1 MKYPAV
7 NSRKSKILSLLL
19 ALLLSNRIMAADNP
33 FQTGEVIIKQ
43 SVAIDDEGSGD
54 KAGAK
59 AETGQ
64 NFPLKENFTSGSK
77 TFAPVIV
84 SSRSELLKKIAE
96 LKNGGGRIYLK
107 GGVDYGDLSE
117 GSSAVVNARNLSI
130 ATEPG
135 AKSPAVLKRIRIHNS
150 DSISVANIK
159 FIGPP
164 DKPAIETSSTGN
176 LTIAGNEI
184 AGGYDG
190 ILVKG
195 RHVFD
200 ARNPGVAKVE
210 PVQNV
215 RISGNHIHGLRRDA
229 IHVKQAV
236 GVFVSDNRLGP
247 FHPNYQGMTVKQVG
261 AGEKI
266 MVKGRYEN
274 RDHSDAV
281 QITDSAKIA
290 VTGNTINAAGGAW
303 NQSIFIKM
311 EENRKNNDWIK
322 VSGNRIFNDHVWGI
336 RIHGFSQANQA
347 EIARA
352 NLLQKISTLGS
363 DKLSATKP
371 LVKVD

>member
-1 MKYPAV
+1 MKYPVV

-33 FQTGEVIIKQ
+33 FRAGELIIKQ
-43 SVAIDDEGSGD
+43 SVAIDDEGSGN

-96 LKNGGGRIYLK
+96 LKNGGGTIYLK
-107 GGVDYGDLSE
+107 
-117 GSSAVVNARNLSI
+117 
-130 ATEPG
+130 
-135 AKSPAVLKRIRIHNS
+135 
-150 DSISVANIK
+150 
-159 FIGPP
+159 
-164 DKPAIETSSTGN
+164 
-176 LTIAGNEI
+176 
-184 AGGYDG
+184 
-190 ILVKG
+190 
-195 RHVFD
+195 
-200 ARNPGVAKVE
+200 
-210 PVQNV
+210 
-215 RISGNHIHGLRRDA
+215 
-229 IHVKQAV
+229 
-236 GVFVSDNRLGP
+236 
-247 FHPNYQGMTVKQVG
+247 
-261 AGEKI
+261 
-266 MVKGRYEN
+266 
-274 RDHSDAV
+274 
-281 QITDSAKIA
+281 
-290 VTGNTINAAGGAW
+290 GGAW

-352 NLLQKISTLGS
+352 NLLQKIATIGS
-363 DKLSATKP
+363 DRRSATKP